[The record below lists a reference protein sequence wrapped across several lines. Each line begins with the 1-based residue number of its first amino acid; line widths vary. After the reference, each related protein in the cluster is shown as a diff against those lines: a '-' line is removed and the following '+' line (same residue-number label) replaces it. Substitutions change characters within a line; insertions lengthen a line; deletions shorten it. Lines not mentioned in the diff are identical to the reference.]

1 MAKRSGRSGIDPKA
15 FLLQVFFAF
24 VSCLGR
30 LFVNEHASFY
40 VHLKKISKFL
50 LAMFMFG
57 GAYLRCNKTI
67 VEKLLVKIV
76 PPPLPPYFCVYASGV
91 CELMCGLLLLF
102 NLFYPFSAYNKV
114 GGTSVVLLLWAV
126 FPKYLPCNITEN
138 TDRHKDYDS
147 WRSLCKSNHTV
158 LFLGWA
164 GWHTDLPTESLL
176 HICIEGS
183 CGLKYILTLMLS
195 LQYVIK

>member
-126 FPKYLPCNITEN
+126 FPANIYHAISQKAQ
-138 TDRHKDYDS
+138 TDTKITTPGVLYAR
-147 WRSLCKSNHTV
+147 V
-158 LFLGWA
+158 IIQFLFLGWA
-164 GWHTDLPTESLL
+164 GWHADLATLN
-176 HICIEGS
+176 HF
-183 CGLKYILTLMLS
+183 YI
-195 LQYVIK
+195 YA